1 MHEDIAS
8 WVRIGLGSALLTWES
23 SGSITI
29 VPLAFKVST
38 RPHCSSS
45 LSTFLTVDTEM
56 LY

>member
-45 LSTFLTVDTEM
+45 LSTFLTVDTER